1 VAVHSVRLPATLA
14 ARLERLAR
22 NTRRSKS
29 SYIVE
34 ALERYLDERE
44 ELEMALSRVREPKVE
59 YIDQDEVKRVLSHD

>member
-1 VAVHSVRLPATLA
+1 MAVHSVRLPATIA

>member
-1 VAVHSVRLPATLA
+1 MAVHSVRLPARLA
-14 ARLERLAR
+14 ARLERLACS
-22 NTRRSKS
+22 TRRSKS

-59 YIDQDEVKRVLSHD
+59 YIDQDEVKRVLTHD

>member
-1 VAVHSVRLPATLA
+1 MAVHSVRLPATLA